1 MFLIR
6 QKVVNMQSFIRFF
19 LFLAL
24 VGLAYSASVYRLGPD
39 DKVLFRSPEIEELNE
54 KSALVSKDG
63 LIDVPLAGKV
73 QVSGLSVAEVQEQV
87 SKLLE
92 QYYYHP
98 HVSVEVVDYAS
109 QPVSVLGAV
118 TNSGIYQLKGN
129 NKTVADVLAMAAGL
143 QPQAGY
149 TVRVTHKRDGQTTSY
164 NLRDVLQ
171 GGRLH
176 DAAIVE
182 PFDVIT
188 VPRAELIYVIGEVR
202 KPGGFTLGE
211 KQQASVL
218 QALALAEGPQSTA
231 ALKDCIVLRSE
242 PGQTE
247 RKRIKVDVKSL
258 LAGKIADP
266 GMQADDILVIP
277 SSTSRKVGIRTAE
290 AALQTVSGLV
300 IWRGL

>member
-1 MFLIR
+1 MQYFSRFL
-6 QKVVNMQSFIRFF
+6 
-19 LFLAL
+19 L
-24 VGLAYSASVYRLGPD
+24 VFVWIGLAYSASVYRLGPD
-39 DKVLFRSPEIEELNE
+39 DKVLFRSPEVEELNE
-54 KSALVSKDG
+54 KTALVSKDG

-73 QVSGLSVAEVQEQV
+73 QVSGLSIAEAQEQV

-98 HVSVEVVDYAS
+98 RVSLEIVDYAS

-118 TNSGIYQLKGN
+118 TNSGIYQLRGN

-143 QPQAGY
+143 QPNAGY

-171 GGRLH
+171 GGKLH
-176 DAAIVE
+176 DTATVEAFDIV
-182 PFDVIT
+182 T

-211 KQQASVL
+211 RQQASVL

-231 ALKDCIVLRSE
+231 ALKNCIVLRSE

-247 RKRIKVDVKSL
+247 RKKIKVDVKNL

-277 SSTSRKVGIRTAE
+277 SSTSRKIGVRTAE